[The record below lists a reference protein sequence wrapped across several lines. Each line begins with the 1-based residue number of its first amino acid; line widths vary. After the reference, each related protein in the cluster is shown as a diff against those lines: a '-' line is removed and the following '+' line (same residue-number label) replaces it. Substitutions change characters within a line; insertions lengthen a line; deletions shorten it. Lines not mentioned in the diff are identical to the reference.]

1 MHTHTHTHTH
11 IHTHV
16 HMFTPS
22 RLVYT
27 LTHVYLYTCLI
38 PTGLY
43 TCLIPTGLYTCLLPI
58 DLYICLLPIGFC
70 THVLMFTCTHVI
82 PNWLV
87 HMFTPNRLLYTRTH
101 VYLYKCLLSIGLY
114 TCLLPIDLHTCNTFT
129 PNTLP
134 QAYSQEPRS
143 VQLEGVT
150 RKRTRRSS
158 RRTLAGKAQSPLDS
172 PTAITNARTLALPA
186 VSAASCLHLT
196 TIDVWCHSRVYIVRA
211 RPRRSLYKFWA
222 AHFDVGRAYCYPAWV
237 VCPLS

>member
-1 MHTHTHTHTH
+1 MFNSNRFVHMFDPNRF
-11 IHTHV
+11 V
-16 HMFTPS
+16 HMFTPN
-22 RLVYT
+22 RLVHMFTPNWLLYT
-27 LTHVYLYTCLI
+27 RTHVYLYT
-38 PTGLY
+38 
-43 TCLIPTGLYTCLLPI
+43 
-58 DLYICLLPIGFC
+58 CLLPIGFC